1 MSDTLQPE
9 IYRTKSDSALRGC
22 LIGCLAFFGGALIL
36 AVLLFFVAYNFLSGV
51 VDNFTSEAPREIPAV
66 VMSQEEKDLLFGKAD
81 TFGRALTSD
90 DLPLEPVSFTGDEIN
105 VLLREYP
112 TPHDTYNWISV
123 QIIDGIIR
131 ADVSVPLKEMGLGDR
146 YLNGSGELEAQMENG
161 ELKVFINSLEVDGQP
176 LPGQFLAGLR
186 QYNLAQDV
194 VADPKSKQM
203 LDQIASIKVEGDQVI
218 ITPVP

>member
-1 MSDTLQPE
+1 MDDAVQPQ
-9 IYRTKSDSALRGC
+9 IYRTKGDSALRGC

-36 AVLLFFVAYNFLSGV
+36 AALLVFVAYNFFSGV
-51 VDNFTSEAPREIPAV
+51 VDKFTAEAPREIPAV

-131 ADVSVPLKEMGLGDR
+131 ADVSVPLAEMGLGDR

-194 VADPKSKQM
+194 VADPQSQKV
-203 LDQIASIKVEGDQVI
+203 LDQIGSIKVEDDRLVI
-218 ITPVP
+218 IPAP